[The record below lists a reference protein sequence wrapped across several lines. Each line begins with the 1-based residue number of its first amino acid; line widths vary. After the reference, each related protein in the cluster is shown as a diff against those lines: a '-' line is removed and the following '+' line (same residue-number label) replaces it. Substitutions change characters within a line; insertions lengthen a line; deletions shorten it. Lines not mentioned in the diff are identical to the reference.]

1 MNTKKIAYL
10 CDTGTGKHPDFFKEL
25 GIFCLPL
32 QITDD
37 NITYQDMVELNKDDC
52 LNLLKQKKLLK
63 TSLPSLGVIEDL
75 FEHLK
80 EEGYE
85 QIYAIPICS
94 GLSSTINA
102 LELAANDCNIPLQCY
117 DTHVTMVIEEYL
129 IINLKKWLSQNIEQ
143 DVIDQRINDIIDSCN
158 TLLLPT
164 DMQHFKRGGR
174 LSPAAALLAGLLK
187 IYPILQINKHT
198 QGKID
203 ILDKVRTYHKTIDK
217 VISTMH
223 NDNVDDSYLVTV
235 AHVDNLEQ
243 ATIIE
248 QRIKEEFP
256 NIKTQII
263 SLCNCVS
270 IHAGIGCI
278 GIQYFKQ
285 IV

>member
-10 CDTGTGKHPDFFKEL
+10 CDTGTGKHPDFFKDL
-25 GIFCLPL
+25 DIFCLPL
-32 QITDD
+32 QITDE
-37 NITYQDMVELNKDDC
+37 NITYQDMLELDNNDC

-63 TSLPSLGVIEDL
+63 TSLPSLGNIEDL

-80 EEGYE
+80 QEGYE

-102 LELAANDCNIPLQCY
+102 LKLAANDCDIPLYYY
-117 DTHVTMVIEEYL
+117 DTYVTMVIEEYL
-129 IINLKKWLSQNIEQ
+129 IIKLKQWHSQAIAQ
-143 DVIDQRINDIIDSCN
+143 DVIDQRINDIIESCN
-158 TLLLPT
+158 TLLIPT

-187 IYPILQINKHT
+187 IYPILQINKKT
-198 QGKID
+198 AGKID
-203 ILDKVRTYHKTIDK
+203 VLDKVRTYHKTLDK
-217 VISTMH
+217 VIETMH
-223 NDNVDDSYLVTV
+223 NDNVDDNYLVTI

-243 ATIIE
+243 AINIE
-248 QRIKEEFP
+248 NLIKQEFP
-256 NIKTQII
+256 NTTTQII
-263 SLCNCVS
+263 ELCNCVS